1 MLERLVPAGT
11 AVADRQVLFCTVP
24 YGSPV
29 SVEHLK
35 CDTLMSVWVLTFP
48 APPLVG
54 T

>member
-24 YGSPV
+24 YGSPE

-35 CDTLMSVWVLTFP
+35 YDRLMSVWVLTFP